1 MTADDI
7 KTADLHEQIIPP
19 APKVE
24 TATLLGKNYAIMFDL
39 INGEPICHTVRMVKL

>member
-1 MTADDI
+1 MNTDDI
-7 KTADLHEQIIPP
+7 KTADLPEQISPP

-24 TATLLGKNYAIMFDL
+24 TVTLHGKNYAIMFDL